1 MYNFLDAKLMP
12 KVTSTSPATDDY
24 EATNLI
30 DENLSIRARGY
41 LAYTIIR
48 PPVEVEFEFL
58 CPVEIRYI
66 SINAVVGRQRCTGI
80 EVFAKAADGLY
91 YSIARGIFDKERV
104 VFCASQYYSKVNTP
118 EENADVLFFK
128 RNEFK
133 VFSNAKFIKIVI
145 FKTDGRSVPC
155 LGGIKVFGVA
165 SKNCSA
171 TTRETI
177 ARIMGLTSKLDVSTS
192 SSNPTSNS
200 ITNDLKIPKDFIDG
214 LTCDIMA
221 IPMTL
226 PSGNTIDRDTLEKHI
241 ENERSFGRKPGDPFT
256 GMKFTDSRKP
266 VINTALKTR
275 IDMFLMEH
283 SNNPVTFSMKR
294 ALGSDRSNAKRMK
307 IDDKKCCT
315 CDEMTDLYLI
325 PCKHYYCRNC
335 LLGIDKVKCGNCGQ
349 KFVKSEARRYHF

>member
-30 DENLSIRARGY
+30 DKNLSIRSRGY

-48 PPVEVEFEFL
+48 PPVELEFEFL
-58 CPVEIRYI
+58 CPVDIRYI

-80 EVFAKAADGLY
+80 EIFAKADSLY
-91 YSIARGIFDKERV
+91 CSIARGIFAKEKV
-104 VFCASQYYSKVNTP
+104 IFCTSHYYSKANSP
-118 EENADVLFFK
+118 EESGDVIFFK

-133 VFSNAKFIKIVI
+133 VFTRAKFIKIVI

-155 LGGIKVFGVA
+155 LGGIKVIGVA
-165 SKNCSA
+165 SKSCST
-171 TTRETI
+171 TTRETL
-177 ARIMGLTSKLDVSTS
+177 AKIMGLTSKLDVSVS
-192 SSNPTSNS
+192 TSNAIS
-200 ITNDLKIPKDFIDG
+200 NSTTINDLKIPQDFIDG

-226 PSGNTIDRDTLEKHI
+226 PSGNTVDRDTLEKYI
-241 ENERSFGRKPGDPFT
+241 ENEKSFGRKPGDPFT
-256 GMKFTDSRKP
+256 GMKFTELRKP
-266 VINTALKTR
+266 VINTALKAR
-275 IDMFLMEH
+275 IDMFLMEN

-294 ALGSDRSNAKRMK
+294 ALGNDRNNGKRLK

-315 CDEMTDLYLI
+315 CDDMIGLYII

-335 LLGIDKVKCGNCGQ
+335 LLGIYKMNCGHCGEE
-349 KFVKSEARRYHF
+349 FAKSEAIRYHL